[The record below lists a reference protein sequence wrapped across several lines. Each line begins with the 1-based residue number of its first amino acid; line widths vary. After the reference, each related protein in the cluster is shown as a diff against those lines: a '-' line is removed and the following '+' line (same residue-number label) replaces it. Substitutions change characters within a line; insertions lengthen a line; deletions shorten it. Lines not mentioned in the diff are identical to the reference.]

1 MSTVQ
6 ETLALKDPS
15 LFRQQA
21 YVNGEWQ
28 GATNGETFEVRNP
41 ATGGLLGTV
50 PAMGTAETRHAI
62 EAANAAS
69 RRGARRPRRNARSSC
84 VSGTT

>member
-1 MSTVQ
+1 TECAAAVVKTAAAVFFRPYPSFSKQAIHMSTVQ

-41 ATGGLLGTV
+41 ATGGLLGT
-50 PAMGTAETRHAI
+50 
-62 EAANAAS
+62 
-69 RRGARRPRRNARSSC
+69 
-84 VSGTT
+84 